1 MDNEEEMEQDDTEQE
16 VPDGKPPARKVYLP
30 GQPIQS
36 DEQLECDETAYILLH
51 QAKTGH
57 YFGTNDVHS

>member
-1 MDNEEEMEQDDTEQE
+1 MDLDETESMDNEEEMDQDDTEQE

-51 QAKTGH
+51 QAKTG
-57 YFGTNDVHS
+57 